1 MRAVVIEVQTEK
13 TEKTKIQELKG
24 LAKSAG
30 YDVVKEIVQKRTKP
44 DPTYL
49 IGEGKLKELKSFIEK
64 ESIDTII
71 FSNNLKASQA
81 FRIRKEVGWNI
92 DVIDRN
98 ILILK
103 IFEERSRTAEAKM
116 QIELARLHYMLPWV
130 REYLR
135 FRDLYG
141 EQVGWG
147 ALGEYLHKVYE
158 QHITKRMKLL
168 ERKLEKVRM
177 RNFERIIKRREYGLP
192 EVVLTGYTQAGKTEL
207 FNKLTC
213 ETKPVG
219 LGPFTTLSTYS
230 RRLSTMNDYY
240 NDIIVVDSIGFIED
254 MHPIILNAFYTTLNE
269 LSLSDLIVLVVDGSE
284 EINEIR
290 RKIDSSHEIISKIA
304 PSVELVIALNK
315 IDLMKDEDIE
325 KAIKVVKEIFPY
337 TDIIPISA
345 KKGINLN
352 SLVEKIIEKVERVV

>member
-1 MRAVVIEVQTEK
+1 MRAVVIEVLTEK
-13 TEKTKIQELKG
+13 FEKTKIQELKE
-24 LAKSAG
+24 LARSAG
-30 YDVVKEIVQKRTKP
+30 YDVVKEIVQKRWRP
-44 DPTYL
+44 DPAYL
-49 IGEGKLKELKSFIEK
+49 IGKGKLKELKGFVEK
-64 ESIDTII
+64 ESINTII
-71 FSNNLKASQA
+71 FSNNLKANQA
-81 FRIRKEVGWNI
+81 FRIRKELGWNI

-135 FRDLYG
+135 FRNLYG

-158 QHITKRMKLL
+158 QHITKRIKLL

-177 RNFERIIKRREYGLP
+177 RNFERIVKRRAYGLP

-230 RRLSTMNDYY
+230 RRLSMIN
-240 NDIIVVDSIGFIED
+240 NHHNEIVIVDSIGFIED
-254 MHPIILNAFYTTLNE
+254 MHPIILNAFYTTLKE
-269 LSLSDLIVLVVDGSE
+269 LALSDLIVLVVDGAE
-284 EINEIR
+284 EIDEIKM
-290 RKIDSSHEIISKIA
+290 KINVSREIISKIA
-304 PSVELVIALNK
+304 PSVELIIALNK
-315 IDLMKDEDIE
+315 IDLIKYEDIE
-325 KAIKVVKEIFPY
+325 KVVKVVKEIFPY
-337 TDIIPISA
+337 TDVIPISA
-345 KKGINLN
+345 KKSINLN
-352 SLVEKIIEKVERVV
+352 TLVEKIIEKINTI

>member
-1 MRAVVIEVQTEK
+1 MRAIIIEVQTEK
-13 TEKTKIQELKG
+13 FEKTKIQELKG

-81 FRIRKEVGWNI
+81 FRIRREVGWNI

-207 FNKLTC
+207 FNKLTR

-230 RRLSTMNDYY
+230 RRLSALN
-240 NDIIVVDSIGFIED
+240 NDIIIVDSIGFIED

-269 LSLSDLIVLVVDGSE
+269 LSLSDLIVLVVDGSD
-284 EINEIR
+284 EISEMR
-290 RKIDSSHEIISKIA
+290 RKIDSSYEIISKIA

-315 IDLMKDEDIE
+315 IDLVKNEDVE
-325 KAIKVVKEIFPY
+325 RAIKVVKEVFPY

-352 SLVEKIIEKVERVV
+352 ILVEKIIEKVKMVI